1 MDRGYWK
8 HWRKTKDSGLFRFPK
23 QYTLWGFLLNEA
35 SHNSHTYPDGNRVE
49 PGQVITS
56 LSVLSAE
63 CGQGVQSIRTNLK
76 HLETSGRITIEPT
89 SRYTKVTILNWQVY
103 QSTEATLTREPTRE
117 PTRQPTRNQHAS
129 NTRLTTTKNS
139 NSNSKRKEYPDE
151 AMRLAAL
158 LRELVLANDQKA
170 PVPVNGGLSKWADAI
185 DKINRLDG
193 REWAEVESVIRWV
206 QQDGFW
212 WKNVMSGTKLRKQ
225 FTRLLAE
232 AGEGKIKQDMARAKK
247 ADREQER
254 RAVEARL
261 TRPPQNTEGGMAAIG
276 NILVTLKGD
285 HESR

>member
-1 MDRGYWK
+1 MPWPAHNLNTMAIRNWNKWQSYRGDRGQPPWIK
-8 HWRKTKDSGLFRFPK
+8 VHRALMRDPNWVALSDAQRGQLVAMWMLAADRDGVIPASASLVKKLCFMDAEPDFQLF
-23 QYTLWGFLLNEA
+23 TDLGF
-35 SHNSHTYPDGNRVE
+35 
-49 PGQVITS
+49 
-56 LSVLSAE
+56 
-63 CGQGVQSIRTNLK
+63 
-76 HLETSGRITIEPT
+76 IESDATVTPRRRQHDAPEK
-89 SRYTKVTILNWQVY
+89 SREEK
-103 QSTEATLTREPTRE
+103 SREEKIP
-117 PTRQPTRNQHAS
+117 A
-129 NTRLTTTKNS
+129 L
-139 NSNSKRKEYPDE
+139 PDE

-276 NILVTLKGD
+276 NILGTLKGD